1 MAAVSRGLLQPCD
14 TTSRVQQDTY
24 IPFGLAFWP
33 GGVLENWTDIN
44 PCDVQT
50 RDQLTQAGVKL
61 AVYNMK
67 AERTTW
73 LNMTRED
80 RISLLQGIEGM
91 PKVASVVAF
100 QGAVVSPPR
109 YFASDDAAATGGTG
123 YASNLLLQF
132 NYKGGEL
139 SWLQWHGSTCS
150 GCAADRCLGGNTCA
164 VSGQNDGDTEEPV
177 MMAGCVGTDRHS
189 APFISGDPSLDIR

>member
-67 AERTTW
+67 VRAHRNRDAGTMGSPHRSSNEVGR
-73 LNMTRED
+73 
-80 RISLLQGIEGM
+80 
-91 PKVASVVAF
+91 VADQRSRSV
-100 QGAVVSPPR
+100 
-109 YFASDDAAATGGTG
+109 
-123 YASNLLLQF
+123 
-132 NYKGGEL
+132 
-139 SWLQWHGSTCS
+139 
-150 GCAADRCLGGNTCA
+150 RCLYLST
-164 VSGQNDGDTEEPV
+164 VLTTENLFDLV
-177 MMAGCVGTDRHS
+177 
-189 APFISGDPSLDIR
+189 L